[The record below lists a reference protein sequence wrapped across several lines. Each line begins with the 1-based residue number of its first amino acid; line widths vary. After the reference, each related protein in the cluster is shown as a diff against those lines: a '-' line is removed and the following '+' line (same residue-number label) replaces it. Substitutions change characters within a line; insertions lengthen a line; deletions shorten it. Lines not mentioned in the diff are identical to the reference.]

1 MTKVIKKEDDG
12 GVMFTPARLYDADGK
27 EVGVTNYTHE
37 AIVYAMSRSPRIQ
50 SAKTV
55 SPLFGSEEIKRSN
68 ITEKMLAKVQN
79 RHKLGECLLF
89 WI

>member
-1 MTKVIKKEDDG
+1 METDDDG

-27 EVGVTNYTHE
+27 EIGVTNYSHE

-55 SPLFGSEEIKRSN
+55 SPLFGNEEINRSDV
-68 ITEKMLAKVQN
+68 TEKMLTKVRN
-79 RHKLGECLLF
+79 RHELGECLLF
-89 WI
+89 WV